1 MVQGKIPKKDPEMT
15 LQYANSFEES
25 RVNSDLLLQLSE
37 DLSSKDIEMRIGILR
52 LRIPLR
58 ISMSS
63 RSISS
68 DNCNRIS
75 PSTRLSSNESAY

>member
-1 MVQGKIPKKDPEMT
+1 MMVQGKIPKKDPEMT

-58 ISMSS
+58 ISMSLLG
-63 RSISS
+63 ISS
-68 DNCNRIS
+68 DNCIRRS
-75 PSTRLSSNESAY
+75 TSTRLSSNK